1 MSQNALRCAIYTRKS
16 TDEGLDQNFNS
27 LDAQREACEAYI
39 ASQRHEGWKALSKR
53 YDDGGYSGGNLQR
66 PALQKLLEDI
76 NAGHVDLVV
85 VYKIDRLTRS
95 LTDFAKMV
103 DVFDK
108 RGTSFVSVTQ
118 HFNTTTSMG
127 RLTLNVLLSFAQFER
142 EVTGERIRDKI
153 AASKVKGMWMGG
165 PIPLG
170 YDVKDRELVINAKEA
185 DTVRVLF
192 KRYQA
197 LGCVQKL
204 KAELD
209 ANGTATKVRVSNAG
223 NRSGGQ
229 RFSRGALYH
238 LLRNRLYCGEVH
250 HAGKYYPGQHKPIV
264 PQALWAAVQ
273 AQLDANHQA
282 HKTKTRAKAAS
293 LLAGMVVTAS
303 GQSLTASHTIRH
315 GKRYRYY
322 LLRPAAGS
330 TAVKSS
336 SGSIPAH
343 DLERLVESEW
353 RALLTTKD
361 LDHSLGI
368 DEHTQGKAARHAGKE
383 LSLTWDKASVSEKRK
398 TLLTC
403 RTRVEIAKNQ
413 IKLHIDVAALRALL
427 VGGSHSPATSGPSSR
442 LTRNVTASLYR
453 LRGEVRILGDDPTEA
468 ANATAETR
476 DEVLQRVAMGR
487 KWIAELING
496 SVASLKD
503 LATREKRAES
513 YLYDVLRAGCL
524 APAIVE
530 AIIAGRTLRYPDMD
544 TFKESFPISWTE
556 QATLV
561 AL

>member
-1 MSQNALRCAIYTRKS
+1 MSQKALRCAIYTRKS

-95 LTDFAKMV
+95 LTDFARMV

-108 RGTSFVSVTQ
+108 HETSFVSVTQ

-153 AASKVKGMWMGG
+153 AASKIKGMWMGG

-170 YDVKDRELVINAKEA
+170 YDVKSRVLVINTKEA
-185 DTVRVLF
+185 ETVRMLF
-192 KRYQA
+192 KRYQT

-209 ANGTATKVRVSNAG
+209 ANGTGTKIRISNAG

-229 RFSRGALYH
+229 SFSRGALYH

-264 PQALWAAVQ
+264 APALWAAVQ
-273 AQLDANHQA
+273 AQLDANHTA
-282 HKTKTRAKAAS
+282 HKTKSRAKSAS
-293 LLAGMVVTAS
+293 LLAGMVLTDA
-303 GQSLTASHTIRH
+303 GQPLTASHTIRH

-322 LLRPAAGS
+322 LLRSAAGS
-330 TAVKSS
+330 AAVKASLT
-336 SGSIPAH
+336 SIPAH
-343 DLERLVESEW
+343 DLEQLVETEW
-353 RALLTTKD
+353 RSLLRAKD
-361 LDHSLGI
+361 LDDLLGI
-368 DEHTQGKAARHAGKE
+368 GEPDRGKLARQAAKDLVLG
-383 LSLTWDKASVSEKRK
+383 WDKGSVSEKRK
-398 TLLTC
+398 ALMTC
-403 RTRVEIAKNQ
+403 GVRVEIAASSIN
-413 IKLHIDVAALRALL
+413 LHFDAAALRSKLL
-427 VGGSHSPATSGPSSR
+427 GSSDVTPPPGSSR
-442 LTRNVTASLYR
+442 LTRSITASLYR
-453 LRGEVRILGDDPTEA
+453 LRGEVRILGDDPTEV
-468 ANATAETR
+468 ANATAEAR
-476 DEVLQRVAMGR
+476 EEVLRRVALGR
-487 KWIAELING
+487 KWTAELVSG
-496 SVASLKD
+496 SVESMKE
-503 LATREKRAES
+503 LAARENRAES

-524 APAIVE
+524 APKIVE
-530 AIIAGRTLRYPDMD
+530 AVIEGRALRYPDMD
-544 TFKESFPISWTE
+544 TFKESFPISWAE
-556 QATLV
+556 QAKLV